1 MNVALQAWLSI
12 LPRFAP
18 RCSSPSSGSSQFCR
32 LPPSLRHP
40 LVLTY
45 LMSITQDLNLFVVIF
60 AFVGAMT
67 APFGPVLEYVDL
79 VPEKD
84 IPTPTVDLPAN
95 WPAQGKIE
103 FREYSLRYKDGAAPV
118 IKNLNVIFEAGHKIG
133 VCGRTGAGKSSLAQ
147 ALLHFIPLVTGA
159 LLIDGTDIDALP
171 LHSLRSKVG
180 LVTQEPVVFSQTI
193 RFNLDPFGKHGDE
206 ELWAVLEDINLKKH
220 ILDLKGGLDFLIE
233 DGESSFSLGQRQLV
247 SLARAVLRDA
257 DVSVPRPRATV
268 SFGFRASFAH
278 ANRTAIAHR
287 IDTITACDKVLV
299 LDAGKILEFDNPR
312 TLLLDSESA
321 FSKLH
326 SQK

>member
-1 MNVALQAWLSI
+1 
-12 LPRFAP
+12 
-18 RCSSPSSGSSQFCR
+18 
-32 LPPSLRHP
+32 
-40 LVLTY
+40 
-45 LMSITQDLNLFVVIF
+45 MSITQDLNLFVVIF

-147 ALLHFIPLVTGA
+147 ALLHFVDSRSEQNVTALQIDDAKSQIPLVTGA

-257 DVSVPRPRATV
+257 D
-268 SFGFRASFAH
+268 
-278 ANRTAIAHR
+278 TAIAHR